1 MSVPAFEPR
10 TRVVVGEVSEGYK
23 RRPDYAQD
31 ASGVVERVHGEYVPP
46 NTAES
51 EFLYSVRFDPSEL
64 WEDSESNQA
73 VYIDL
78 WESALAPTNDV
89 REVENERSRP

>member
-10 TRVVVGEVSEGYK
+10 TRVVVREVSEGYK
-23 RRPDYAQD
+23 RRPDYAEE
-31 ASGVVERVHGEYVPP
+31 ASGIVERIHGEYLPP
-46 NTAES
+46 DTGEP
-51 EFLYSVRFDPSEL
+51 EFLYSVRFDSSEL

-78 WESALAPTNDV
+78 WESALAPANDV
-89 REVENERSRP
+89 RGVENERPRS

>member
-1 MSVPAFEPR
+1 MNDPAFEPR
-10 TRVVVGEVSEGYK
+10 DRVVVGEVSQGYK
-23 RRPDYAQD
+23 RRPDYAQN
-31 ASGVVERVHGEYVPP
+31 ASGIVECVHGEYFPP
-46 NTAES
+46 DTAES

-78 WESALAPTNDV
+78 WESALKPDDM
-89 REVENERSRP
+89 RDVENERLQP

>member
-10 TRVVVGEVSEGYK
+10 TRVVVREVSEGYK
-23 RRPDYAQD
+23 RRPDYAED
-31 ASGVVERVHGEYVPP
+31 ASGIVECVHGEYLPP
-46 NTAES
+46 DTAAS
-51 EFLYSVRFDPSEL
+51 EFLYSVRFDASEV

-78 WESALAPTNDV
+78 WESALEPDDM
-89 REVENERSRP
+89 RDVENERPRP

>member
-1 MSVPAFEPR
+1 MSDPAFEPR
-10 TRVVVGEVSEGYK
+10 ARVVVGEVSQGYK
-23 RRPDYAQD
+23 RRPDYAQN
-31 ASGVVERVHGEYVPP
+31 ASGIVECVHGEYFSPG
-46 NTAES
+46 TAES

-78 WESALAPTNDV
+78 WESALKPDDMRDV
-89 REVENERSRP
+89 ESERP